1 MKKLPKTL
9 WAVRLHQDSPSEF
22 ISVDQNTSLIE
33 DGEIVGEYTL
43 KATYKKRVLHQL
55 DAQMEEK

>member
-9 WAVRLHQDSPSEF
+9 WAICLFEGTRNEY
-22 ISVDQNTSLIE
+22 ISVGDSQDIVE
-33 DGEIVGEYTL
+33 DGTIVGEYTL

-55 DAQMEEK
+55 DAQMKKK